1 MQQSGDDR
9 VGSTRPQVS
18 TESIASLGGLGTF
31 ALFSRIVFMHTSLL
45 VLLNRRR
52 PRVASCLAGVL
63 FFSGLIFA
71 QGVANPEV
79 AEPVDRLVDAY
90 VKGEMSKRK
99 IPGLAFA
106 VLRHGKVIR
115 QDALGLASIESN
127 VPVRLDTSFPLASVT
142 KEFTASAILSLVEKG
157 QLSLDQPIRSILREV
172 PETWSSVTVRH
183 CLTHTSG
190 LPDATTDDVNF
201 SLLSDSRDGLL
212 EKVFR
217 LPSNPPG
224 QKAAYN
230 QTAYLLL
237 DMILQRV
244 TGRSVETY
252 VRQEFFDR
260 IGMTGATYGDAWE
273 IVKGRSEL
281 YTVVNPAPDR
291 TKLWLR
297 DGRPVTSP
305 DRIYR
310 YGMKIIPSW
319 MFSTSGSNASVV
331 DLVKWDAAFWAGKVL
346 KRATVDEM
354 ATPFKLDS
362 GKAGA
367 WGLGLLATDMGE
379 YRTVASGGGAAV
391 WLFRVPTER
400 LTVIVLT
407 NLQGSS
413 PQTLAAGIA
422 ALYLP
427 RLKTSPAGNP
437 K

>member
-1 MQQSGDDR
+1 
-9 VGSTRPQVS
+9 
-18 TESIASLGGLGTF
+18 
-31 ALFSRIVFMHTSLL
+31 MHTALL
-45 VLLNRRR
+45 IRHVRQR
-52 PRVASCLAGVL
+52 PRIATYFAGGVL
-63 FFSGLIFA
+63 FSGLIFA
-71 QGVANPEV
+71 QGVTNPEV
-79 AEPVDRLVDAY
+79 AEPVDRLVDVF
-90 VKGEMSKRK
+90 VKAEMAKRK

-106 VLRHGKVIR
+106 VLRHGKVVK
-115 QDALGLASIESN
+115 QEALGLASIESN

-142 KEFTASAILSLVEKG
+142 KEFTASAILSVVENG
-157 QLSLDQPIRSILREV
+157 RLSLDEPIRSILREV

-201 SLLSDSRDGLL
+201 SLLSDSLDGLL
-212 EKVFR
+212 QRVFR

-237 DMILQRV
+237 DMILHRV
-244 TGRSVETY
+244 TGRAVDTY

-260 IGMTGATYGDAWE
+260 IGMTGAKYGDAWE
-273 IVKGRSEL
+273 IIKGRSEL
-281 YTVVNPAPDR
+281 YTVANPTPDR
-291 TKLWLR
+291 TKLLLR

-310 YGMKIIPSW
+310 YGMKVIPSW

-331 DLVKWDAAFWAGKVL
+331 DLVKWDAAFWAGKIL
-346 KRATVDEM
+346 KRTTVDEM
-354 ATPFKLDS
+354 ATPFRLDG

-367 WGLGLLATDMGE
+367 WGLGLLASDMGE
-379 YRTVASGGGAAV
+379 YRIVASGGGAAV
-391 WLFRVPTER
+391 WLFRVPAER
-400 LTVIVLT
+400 LTVILLT

-427 RLKTSPAGNP
+427 RLKTSPTGNP